1 MEMMA
6 HTVLILV
13 TVNLSLDF
21 SWDCTSALLLSQFF
35 SSHLFSSLSSLLF
48 LCLSKS
54 FLDDFSTEL
63 DLHFMLSVLKNR
75 KKEGKLTCL
84 FSVEDLFVR
93 WYVHVVL

>member
-21 SWDCTSALLLSQFF
+21 SWNCTSALLLSQFF
-35 SSHLFSSLSSLLF
+35 SSHLFSFLL

-54 FLDDFSTEL
+54 FLRLL
-63 DLHFMLSVLKNR
+63 DGARFFILCCQF
-75 KKEGKLTCL
+75 
-84 FSVEDLFVR
+84 
-93 WYVHVVL
+93 